1 MTKESKKI
9 LSGRLP
15 LVAFMLMQLQGCI
28 DLQCLRRHDW
38 LAPALT
44 LSLMIL

>member
-9 LSGRLP
+9 LSRWFP
-15 LVAFMLMQLQGCI
+15 LMAFMLMQLQGCI
-28 DLQCLRRHDW
+28 DLQCIRRHDW